1 VIYPSFRSQNVVG
14 SFYRILFIVEAKNF
28 TSKIDVLL
36 NLLALMISMLVH
48 FMLILILCFYL
59 IILEATLSSSGM
71 A

>member
-1 VIYPSFRSQNVVG
+1 MYPSFRSQNVVG
-14 SFYRILFIVEAKNF
+14 CFYRILFIVEAKNF

-36 NLLALMISMLVH
+36 NLLALMISMLVQ

>member
-1 VIYPSFRSQNVVG
+1 MYPSFRSQHVVG
-14 SFYRILFIVEAKNF
+14 CFYRILFIVEAKNF

-36 NLLALMISMLVH
+36 NLLALMISMLVQ